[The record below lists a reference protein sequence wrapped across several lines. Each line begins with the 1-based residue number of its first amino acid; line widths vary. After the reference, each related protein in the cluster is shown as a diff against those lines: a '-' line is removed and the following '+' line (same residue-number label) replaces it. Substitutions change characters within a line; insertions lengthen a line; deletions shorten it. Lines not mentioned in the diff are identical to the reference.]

1 MKPVAFLLLALLT
14 SIICCSPK
22 TSTPKTSSIKDNQ
35 RVVSIGGAVTEAIY
49 ELGAQSHLV
58 GIDTTST
65 YPQTTSTIAKVGY
78 QRTLSAESIA
88 SLKPDIIIATTDAGP
103 PNAIAQLQ
111 AIGIEIVILD
121 ATPTVEIAKNRIKKL
136 ATLFNK
142 EQTGEL
148 IISRLDNQL
157 RQAVS
162 YTQKQQTKPKVLFL
176 YSRAQ
181 ASAMVSGRNT
191 SADEMIRLSGGQN
204 VITGYEGYKPITAE
218 AVVAAAPEVILL
230 PENSLKSIGG
240 IDQLLKLP
248 GINQTPAGQ
257 NRKIITMEDLK
268 LLGFTPRL
276 GDAVCELAKLLH
288 QQDAIVEVEAKR

>member
-1 MKPVAFLLLALLT
+1 
-14 SIICCSPK
+14 
-22 TSTPKTSSIKDNQ
+22 
-35 RVVSIGGAVTEAIY
+35 
-49 ELGAQSHLV
+49 
-58 GIDTTST
+58 
-65 YPQTTSTIAKVGY
+65 
-78 QRTLSAESIA
+78 
-88 SLKPDIIIATTDAGP
+88 LKPDIIIATTDAEP
-103 PNAIAQLQ
+103 PSAIAQLQ
-111 AIGIEIVILD
+111 TIGIEIVILD
-121 ATPTVEIAKNRIKKL
+121 ATPTVEAAKNRIKKL

-162 YTQKQQTKPKVLFL
+162 YTQKHQTKPKVLFL

-181 ASAMVSGRNT
+181 ASAMISGRDT

-218 AVVAAAPEVILL
+218 AVVAAAPEIILL

-248 GINQTPAGQ
+248 GVNQTPAGQ
-257 NRKIITMEDLK
+257 NRKIVTMEDLK

-288 QQDAIVEVEAKR
+288 QQDAIVEVEAKK